1 MPDFTE
7 RVMLM
12 DAITYLARLGDAD
25 GDALCASR
33 VRDGLFRDGHQR
45 GFDASDRVADLD
57 PEP

>member
-1 MPDFTE
+1 
-7 RVMLM
+7 M